1 MAKQRKKTKTT
12 KKNKKNI
19 KCIDC
24 EQRTDDYYSHS
35 INSGVV
41 HRCVE
46 CHERWVI
53 RSVRHDTKFANIE
66 DK

>member
-1 MAKQRKKTKTT
+1 MAKQRKKTKTI
-12 KKNKKNI
+12 KKNKKKI

-24 EQRTDDYYSHS
+24 NKRTDDYYAHS

-46 CHERWVI
+46 CHEKWII
-53 RSVRHDTKFANIE
+53 RSVRYDTRFANIE